1 MRSTSAS
8 RQLLVVAGAAALVA
22 AGLAVAVLV
31 RARHQP
37 AVAAPLVA
45 GSSGAAA
52 SRLLGE
58 RLLSASDPQAARA
71 GVQQL
76 VATAA
81 NGEVEAEVALG
92 RIYLRGLPAV
102 AADPAQARTWLT
114 RAQAAG
120 HPSAAY
126 YLGVMSAN
134 GLGSPADARA
144 AARWFEVAA
153 KAGSPHALFMLGNA
167 YRAGAGVPRDE
178 ARAVAL
184 YQQAA
189 ELDDAAALQTL
200 AMAYLH
206 GELGLGPDE
215 IESRHYAMEAE
226 HAAGHSRALP

>member
-1 MRSTSAS
+1 MRSISANKL
-8 RQLLVVAGAAALVA
+8 RLGAAALV
-22 AGLAVAVLV
+22 VAVLAV
-31 RARHQP
+31 SVAVGARHRRAGGGP
-37 AVAAPLVA
+37 GVA
-45 GSSGAAA
+45 GASGTAA

-58 RLLSASDPQAARA
+58 QLLSAPDAQTARA
-71 GVQQL
+71 GVQRL
-76 VATAA
+76 NAA
-81 NGEVEAEVALG
+81 AAAGDVEAEVALG

-102 AADPAQARTWLT
+102 AADAAQARRWLT

-126 YLGVMSAN
+126 YLGVMAAN
-134 GLGSPADARA
+134 GVGAPADAQA

-153 KAGSPHALFMLGNA
+153 RAGSPHALFMLGNA
-167 YRAGAGVPRDE
+167 YRAGAGVPRDDK
-178 ARAVAL
+178 RAIAL

-206 GELGLGPDE
+206 GELGLAPDE